1 MPTIADRVVEYARL
15 QIGDPY
21 VWGAEGPNGF
31 DCSGL
36 IYAAYKAAGL
46 NVSRTVAREL
56 GKQGTAVPLAQ
67 ARPGDVVYFDNPGTV
82 DHVGIYIGGGQM
94 IDAPTTGQKV
104 AVRSIRNPTSIRR
117 MPGVNAP
124 AQGGGF
130 ADAVGSVLGPAAGAG
145 AGVLSGVGDAAGDAV
160 SGVFGVFDGW
170 QNSLQNI
177 AIKVAAAG
185 AVAGLVIVGAK
196 TALQDRSTA

>member
-1 MPTIADRVVEYARL
+1 MPTVADRIVEYARL

-36 IYAAYKAAGL
+36 VYAAYKAAGL

-56 GKQGTAVPLAQ
+56 GKQGTAVSMTQAQ
-67 ARPGDVVYFDNPGTV
+67 PGDVVYFDNPGTV
-82 DHVGIYIGGGQM
+82 DHVGIYVGNGQM

-104 AVRSIRNPTSIRR
+104 AVRPVRNATSIRR
-117 MPGVNAP
+117 MPGVGA
-124 AQGGGF
+124 AAAGGG
-130 ADAVGSVLGPAAGAG
+130 
-145 AGVLSGVGDAAGDAV
+145 GVLDSIGDALGNVGDALTPD
-160 SGVFGVFDGW
+160 VFGVFDGW

-177 AIKVAAAG
+177 ALKITAG
-185 AVAGLVIVGAK
+185 AAVVGLVVVGAK
-196 TALQDRSTA
+196 TALQDKGTAA